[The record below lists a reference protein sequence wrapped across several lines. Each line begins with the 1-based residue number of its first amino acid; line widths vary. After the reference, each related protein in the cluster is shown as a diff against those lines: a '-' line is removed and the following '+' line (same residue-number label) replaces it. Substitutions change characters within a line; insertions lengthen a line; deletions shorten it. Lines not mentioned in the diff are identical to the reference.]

1 MLKIGAGM
9 LTCGGACRGTLRRV
23 SGVADVLRLMQSDVS
38 GVILLTNAASATFVT
53 PLFPLVR
60 GIVCTTGGAT
70 SHIALIA
77 REFNLSCLMAA
88 QIDHTGELDGRTAGF
103 TEDGTLYL
111 EPEP

>member
-1 MLKIGAGM
+1 MLRIGGGM

-23 SGVADVLRLMQSDVS
+23 SGVADVLRLMQTDLS

-53 PLFPLVR
+53 PLFPLIR

-70 SHIALIA
+70 SHIAIVA
-77 REFNLSCLMAA
+77 REFNLACVMAA
-88 QIDHTGELDGRTAGF
+88 GIDHDGELEGRMVGF